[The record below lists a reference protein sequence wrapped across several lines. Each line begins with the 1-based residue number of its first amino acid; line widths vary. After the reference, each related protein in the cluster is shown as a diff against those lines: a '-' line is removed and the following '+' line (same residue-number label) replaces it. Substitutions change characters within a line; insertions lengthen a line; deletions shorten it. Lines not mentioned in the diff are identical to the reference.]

1 MSVSG
6 IGSTPNSADLLALLR
21 QQHSAK
27 QANSASNIA
36 KLLGNDG
43 GSQGSTA
50 PSGSTSATGDTPA
63 ATTTGS
69 GTSPLSQTVLAA
81 LIDAQGQQS
90 SGTGGPADP
99 HSFGRKL
106 FDSVDTNGDGQI
118 SQPELESA
126 FTASGAT
133 AAQADA
139 SFSKLDK
146 NGDGSLSNGELSAGI
161 HAHHGHHHGAPAGG
175 SESSD
180 SLAALLQAVGGAAAA
195 DGTAQSTTGTD
206 GSTTTTLAYADGTT
220 VTLTVPGTSADSS
233 TSDGTVSAASGDGT
247 ANKPTPSKAES
258 LLTTLIKLQEQAFQ
272 AVDPTAQATTALA
285 A

>member
-6 IGSTPNSADLLALLR
+6 IRSTPNSADLLALLR

-50 PSGSTSATGDTPA
+50 PSDSTSATGDTPA

-90 SGTGGPADP
+90 SGADGAANP
-99 HSFGRKL
+99 PSFGRKL

-126 FTASGAT
+126 FTSSGST
-133 AAQADA
+133 ADQADA

-146 NGDGSLSNGELSAGI
+146 NCNGSLSNGELSAGI

-195 DGTAQSTTGTD
+195 DGTAQSTTGAD
-206 GSTTTTLAYADGTT
+206 GSTTTLAYADGTT
-220 VTLTVPGTSADSS
+220 VTLTAPGTAANASA
-233 TSDGTVSAASGDGT
+233 SDGTVSAASGDGT
-247 ANKPTPSKAES
+247 ATKPTPSKAES

>member
-1 MSVSG
+1 
-6 IGSTPNSADLLALLR
+6 LLALLR

-272 AVDPTAQATTALA
+272 AVDPTAQAPTALA